1 MTGYRF
7 HIAWLIGITA
17 MLCCLPLSTGSDD
30 GLLKPFSATFNVKRN
45 LMPLG
50 DLKLELSLLEQGGY
64 RYSAHTLPGLLAGW
78 FSGDEII
85 EESQGRLHE
94 AGVQPFSYSYSE
106 TGNEKEDAVLE
117 FDWSA
122 QEVHTTSGGVTWSQ
136 SITDGAQDRLSQQLL
151 VRLHLAEGKRDI
163 TYRVADGGKIKR
175 YRFFV
180 EGEDTLETPYGE
192 LDCLRVRRS
201 KESRKPDYTI
211 WFAPQLDYLPVRIE
225 RKRSGRLYR
234 MALEEITFQPDHPQR

>member
-1 MTGYRF
+1 MTGYRC
-7 HIAWLIGITA
+7 HIGALMGITTL
-17 MLCCLPLSTGSDD
+17 LCCLPLAASSED
-30 GLLKPFSATFNVKRN
+30 LLKPFSATFNVKRN

-50 DLKLELSLLEQGGY
+50 ELKLELSLLEQGGY
-64 RYSAHTLPGLLAGW
+64 RYSAHTLPGMLAGW
-78 FSGDEII
+78 FSGDDIV
-85 EESQGRLHE
+85 EESLGRLHE
-94 AGVQPFSYSYSE
+94 TGIQPFSYSYRE
-106 TGNEKEDAVLE
+106 RGNEDNEAVLE
-117 FDWSA
+117 FDWPLG
-122 QEVHTTSGGVTWSQ
+122 EVHTTSGGVTWSQ
-136 SITDGAQDRLSQQLL
+136 SITSGAQDRLSQQLQ

-180 EGEDTLETPYGE
+180 EGEDALETPYGE

-225 RKRSGRLYR
+225 RERSGRLYR
-234 MALEEITFQPDHPQR
+234 MALEKVKLH